1 MVCRVLLSRPDARPG
16 LINEDAIGDLRDQAR
31 AERAMAGVE
40 GVFHSGPAWG
50 FAWAFLSRLR
60 GQNHIAVPE

>member
-1 MVCRVLLSRPDARPG
+1 MVCRALLSRRDARPE
-16 LINEDAIGDLRDQAR
+16 LMREDAIGDLRDQVR

-50 FAWAFLSRLR
+50 LSWVFLSRLR